1 MNEYIAF
8 AALIIAVIGLAKLI
22 NKFIP
27 PDYHQRVEDKYNNL
41 NENEGDN

>member
-1 MNEYIAF
+1 MNGIVLFFILLA
-8 AALIIAVIGLAKLI
+8 AVIILARIMRKI
-22 NKFIP
+22 FP